1 LAIVLRGTI
10 VEYDSPRH
18 SVANELDRLSAAL
31 AGRYRLEHEL
41 GRGGMATVY
50 LAQDLKHDRRVALKI
65 LSPELAHALGPERFL
80 REITVTAGLDH
91 PHILPLLDSGH
102 VDGLL
107 YYLMPYVEGES
118 LRDRLSREQQ
128 LPLDD
133 ALRIAREV
141 ASALSYA
148 HARGVVH
155 RDIKPENILLSH
167 GHARVADF
175 GIARAVTAAGGEA
188 LTGTGLAIGTP
199 AYMSPEQAGGERAVD
214 GRSDVYA
221 LGCVLYEMLAGHP
234 PFAGATSYELLARHA
249 LDPLPSLSAARPNL
263 PAGIEHAITT
273 ALAKSPAD
281 RFDTAAR
288 FAEALA
294 RQESESTLAAAPAA
308 PLPRRGTRWK
318 VWAPLGAVAALIALA
333 VLFFR
338 PGRPAAGPAEAGF
351 ARTAIAVLPFQN
363 LSGNPEHA
371 YFAGG
376 LHDELLTQLSKVAAL
391 RVISRTS
398 VMRYAGGTTP
408 LREIA
413 RELKVGSVVEGS
425 IQVAGGRLRVNVQL
439 IDAATD
445 GHLWAD
451 RYDRTLDDAF
461 AIQSDV
467 AQHIVTAVGAALSSA
482 ESRGMTDSPT
492 ASAEAYR
499 LYLQGREYFTRPSRL
514 RQDYET
520 AEQLYKRAIE
530 LDSGFALAHVALAE
544 VNGLMYLL
552 RYDPSPERRIRHIE
566 ESEIAIRLEPDLPK
580 AHEAMGTAYALGR
593 GDLSRALAWYLR
605 AARGLPNDARLWQ
618 RIGFA
623 NRVLGNWE
631 DALAGFAKSTEL
643 DPYDADLYFHRGIT
657 ELLARRFDE
666 AIRSQER
673 ALSLAPDLHAAAII
687 RGWAYAHGRGQLDTL
702 RSVLGRLPEG
712 IGLGPLGDIAAQR
725 ATLHL
730 WERNPSGLLA
740 ALGTAQG
747 PVFESELTY
756 RPVALYTGWAHQ
768 LRGDPAGARAAF
780 DSARV
785 LLDARLAQVPD
796 DWQAAA
802 ARGLALAGMKQ
813 REPALADIRRLERR
827 AKNPGGYID
836 VRLSEDRA
844 MILAQLGESGAA
856 LDEIERLLQTPSML
870 SVSALRFDPIWD
882 PIREHP
888 RFRALVR

>member
-1 LAIVLRGTI
+1 M
-10 VEYDSPRH
+10 
-18 SVANELDRLSAAL
+18 ANELDRLSAAL
-31 AGRYRLEHEL
+31 AGRYRLEREL

-128 LPLDD
+128 LPLED

-199 AYMSPEQAGGERAVD
+199 AYMSPEQAGGERGID

-249 LDPLPSLSAARPNL
+249 LDPLPSLSAARPSL
-263 PAGIEHAITT
+263 DPGIERAVAT

-294 RQESESTLAAAPAA
+294 RAESGSTTATAPVTPLSRGRPRWGRWAALGGVVALLGLAA
-308 PLPRRGTRWK
+308 
-318 VWAPLGAVAALIALA
+318 V
-333 VLFFR
+333 FFR
-338 PGRPAAGPAEAGF
+338 PGRSGAGLAEPGF
-351 ARTAIAVLPFQN
+351 ARSAIAVLPFQN
-363 LSGNPEHA
+363 LSGTPEHA

-391 RVISRTS
+391 RVVSRTS

-425 IQVAGGRLRVNVQL
+425 IQVADGRLRVNVQL

-445 GHLWAD
+445 AHLWAD

-467 AQHIVTAVGAALSSA
+467 AQHIVRAVGGALTSA
-482 ESRGMTDSPT
+482 ESRGMTEAPT
-492 ASAEAYR
+492 ANAEAYR
-499 LYLQGREYFTRPSRL
+499 LYLQGREYFMRPGRL
-514 RQDYET
+514 RLDYET
-520 AEQLYKRAIE
+520 AQQLYQRAIQE
-530 LDSGFALAHVALAE
+530 DSGFALAHAALAE
-544 VNGLMYLL
+544 VHGLMHLL
-552 RYDPSPERRIRHIE
+552 RYDLSPERL
-566 ESEIAIRLEPDLPK
+566 ARLIGEAETAFRLAPDLPK
-580 AHEAMGTAYALGR
+580 VQEAMGFAYGRGR
-593 GDLSRALAWYLR
+593 GDFRRSLALYQQAVV
-605 AARGLPNDARLWQ
+605 GLPSDARLWQ
-618 RIGFA
+618 RIGFSH
-623 NRVLGNWE
+623 RILGNWE
-631 DALAGFAKSTEL
+631 EALAGFAKSIEL
-643 DPYDADLYFHRGIT
+643 DPYDADLFLAQGTT
-657 ELLARRFDE
+657 ELMTRKYDD
-666 AIRSQER
+666 AIRSWSH
-673 ALSLAPDLHAAAII
+673 ALSLAPDLHAAAIVK
-687 RGWAYAHGRGQLDTL
+687 GWAYAHGRGQLDTL
-702 RSVLGRLPEG
+702 RSVLARVPES
-712 IGLGPLGDIAAQR
+712 IELGPQGDVAAHR
-725 ATLHL
+725 AMLHL
-730 WERNPSGLLA
+730 WERNPDRLLA
-740 ALGTAQG
+740 VLGTALG

-756 RPVALYTGWAHQ
+756 RPVLLYSAWAHQ

-785 LLDARLAQVPD
+785 LLDARLARVPD

-802 ARGLALAGMKQ
+802 ARGLVLAGLKQ
-813 REPALADIRRLERR
+813 REPALADLRRLERR
-827 AKNPGGYID
+827 AKYPGGYIEA
-836 VRLSEDRA
+836 RLSEDRA

-856 LDEIERLLQTPSML
+856 LDEIERLLQAPSML
-870 SVSALRFDPIWD
+870 SVSALRLDPIWD

-888 RFRALVR
+888 RFRALIR

>member
-1 LAIVLRGTI
+1 M
-10 VEYDSPRH
+10 
-18 SVANELDRLSAAL
+18 ANELDRLSAAL
-31 AGRYRLEHEL
+31 AGRYRLEREL

-128 LPLDD
+128 LPLED

-175 GIARAVTAAGGEA
+175 GIARAVTEAGGKS

-249 LDPLPSLSAARPNL
+249 LDPLPSLSAARPSL
-263 PAGIEHAITT
+263 APGIERAIAT

-294 RQESESTLAAAPAA
+294 GAESGSSTAAAPVT
-308 PLPRRGTRWK
+308 PLPRRWSWGR
-318 VWAPLGAVAALIALA
+318 LA
-333 VLFFR
+333 VLGGVASLVVVAAVLFR
-338 PGRPAAGPAEAGF
+338 PGRPEAGPAEAGF

-363 LSGNPEHA
+363 LSGTPEHA

-408 LREIA
+408 LSEIA

-445 GHLWAD
+445 AHLWAD

-467 AQHIVTAVGAALSSA
+467 AQHIVKAVGGALSSA
-482 ESRGMTDSPT
+482 ESRGMTEAPT
-492 ASAEAYR
+492 ANAEAYR
-499 LYLQGREYFTRPSRL
+499 LYLQGREYFTRPGRL

-520 AEQLYKRAIE
+520 AQQLYERAIE
-530 LDSGFALAHVALAE
+530 LDSGFALAHAALADLH
-544 VNGLMYLL
+544 GLMHLL
-552 RYDPSPERRIRHIE
+552 RYDLSPERLARLLQE
-566 ESEIAIRLEPDLPK
+566 AETALRLEPELPK
-580 AHEAMGTAYALGR
+580 AHEAMGFAYGRGR
-593 GDLSRALAWYLR
+593 GDFRRALASFKR
-605 AARGLPNDARLWQ
+605 AASGLPNDARLWQ
-618 RIGFA
+618 KIGFS
-623 NRVLGNWE
+623 NRVLGDWE
-631 DALAGFAKSTEL
+631 EALAGFAKSTEL
-643 DPYDADLYFHRGIT
+643 DPYDADLFFHRGIT
-657 ELLARRFDE
+657 ELLTRRFDD
-666 AIRSQER
+666 AIRSQNR

-687 RGWAYAHGRGQLDTL
+687 KGWAYAHGRGQLDTI
-702 RSVLGRLPEG
+702 RTVLAGLPEG
-712 IGLGPLGDIAAQR
+712 VELGPLGDLAAHR
-725 ATLHL
+725 VMLHL
-730 WERNPSGLLA
+730 WERNPDRLLA
-740 ALGTAQG
+740 ALGTARG

-756 RPVALYTGWAHQ
+756 RPVLLYSGWAHQ
-768 LRGDPAGARAAF
+768 LRGNPAGARAAF

-802 ARGLALAGMKQ
+802 ARGLVLAGMKQ
-813 REPALADIRRLERR
+813 REPALADLRRLERQ
-827 AKNPGGYID
+827 AKYPGGYIEA
-836 VRLSEDRA
+836 RLSEDRA
-844 MILAQLGESGAA
+844 MILAQLGEAGSA
-856 LDEIERLLQTPSML
+856 LDEIERLLQAPSML
-870 SVSALRFDPIWD
+870 SVSALRLDPIWD
-882 PIREHP
+882 PIRGHP